1 MGVSYNPRIVTD
13 GLVFCVD
20 AANKRS
26 YPGAG
31 TTWTDLTANKNNG
44 TLTNGPTFDS
54 ANGGSIVFDGNDD
67 YVDFNP
73 VTFPS
78 TYPYSMCCWF
88 RSNDTSDT
96 RRTFFAFGNTGDDN
110 YFILIGLTR
119 YTIDGPYVR
128 FGVRSGNGAVTSNGQ
143 GTINVQDGKWHE
155 AILVATAKND
165 FKFYTDGILDVT
177 DTTDLL
183 DNTFTMNTQAI
194 GRLERSSPEQY
205 YIGNVAIARFY
216 NRALSAEEI
225 RQNYKATKGR
235 FEV

>member
-1 MGVSYNPRIVTD
+1 MAINAGPKIIED

-20 AANKRS
+20 AANPRS

-31 TTWTDLTANKNNG
+31 TVWTDLSVNNTNG
-44 TLTNGPTFDS
+44 TLKNGPTFDS

-78 TYPYSMCCWF
+78 TYPYSMSCWF

-96 RRTFFAFGNTGDDN
+96 RRTFFTFGNTGNDN

-119 YTIDGPYVR
+119 YTTDGPYVR

-155 AILVATAKND
+155 AILVATAEND

-177 DTTDLL
+177 DTTDLVA
-183 DNTFTMNTQAI
+183 NTFTMNTQAI

-216 NRALSAEEI
+216 NYALSAEEI
-225 RQNYKATKGR
+225 KQNYNSTRGR
-235 FEV
+235 FQ